1 MKAPFAIL
9 VAFFFGSGFVFG
21 QAGGAGDATI
31 FQNGDGT
38 YTVYNNPSRQPRQ
51 KAMFN
56 FDFSDS
62 KKAEKEYLKA
72 KAELAKIELLK
83 SLNEFADVLTRS
95 YATINRADPKA
106 EEVVSFRAAL
116 GEMIDDD
123 PNNACDQ
130 MLKMQKKMFS
140 EYATKN
146 KNDSQLTKQDSEVK
160 D

>member
-1 MKAPFAIL
+1 MKAPFAML
-9 VAFFFGSGFVFG
+9 AALFFGGGFVFG

-51 KAMFN
+51 EAMFN

-116 GEMIDDD
+116 GEMIIDD

-130 MLKMQKKMFS
+130 MLKMQKKMYS
-140 EYATKN
+140 DYAAKN
-146 KNDSQLTKQDSEVK
+146 KNSSEPIK
-160 D
+160 PKSDAND